1 MCPQP
6 ARSFRQGSRARSQRG
21 RIRAVALRELAPRVR
36 GPGDGPGADGAGR
49 IPSGVLRRDGLD
61 DGCGVLGCVDRPLEP
76 EIDVPPADYDHWVAT
91 TGEQRGEGFAEE
103 PVAVV
108 LDPVDLDPVLV
119 EVLEPAHVLE

>member
-1 MCPQP
+1 MHEGGRPQP
-6 ARSFRQGSRARSQRG
+6 AN
-21 RIRAVALRELAPRVR
+21 VATPAAPRLR
-36 GPGDGPGADGAGR
+36 AAGDGSGAYGARR

-91 TGEQRGEGFAEE
+91 TGEQRGEGLAEE

-119 EVLEPAHVLE
+119 EVLEPTHVLEQRGELLARL